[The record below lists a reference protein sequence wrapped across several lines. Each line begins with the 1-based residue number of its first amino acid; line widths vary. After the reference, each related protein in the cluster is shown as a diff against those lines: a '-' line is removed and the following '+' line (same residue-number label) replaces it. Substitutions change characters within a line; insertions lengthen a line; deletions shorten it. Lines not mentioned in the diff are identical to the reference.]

1 MNVTL
6 YTREDCGLCEETERL
21 LRRAHK
27 LIHFDLER
35 VYVDNDKELGEIYGD
50 RVPVVTVDGKEV
62 ASAPVDEAR
71 LMAALSQTA

>member
-6 YTREDCGLCEETERL
+6 YTREDCGLCEETEHL

-27 LIHFDLER
+27 LIRFDLER
-35 VYVDNDKELGEIYGD
+35 VYIDNDEKLRELYGG

-62 ASAPVDEAR
+62 ASAPVDEAS
-71 LMAALSQTA
+71 LMAALSQAA